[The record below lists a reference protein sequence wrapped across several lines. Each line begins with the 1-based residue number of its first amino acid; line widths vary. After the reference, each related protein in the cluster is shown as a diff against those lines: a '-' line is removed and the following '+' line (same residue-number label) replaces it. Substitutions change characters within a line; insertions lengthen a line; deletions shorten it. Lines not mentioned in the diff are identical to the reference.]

1 MLGCGSFGRGRE
13 RHGEDGADH
22 RNFRSRRGVS
32 GQGAAATEAI
42 AWSAAQR
49 RNAGINSGRL
59 EELGI
64 LADVELAD
72 MELLEESNIR
82 AVLRK
87 LQPDEIYHLAAQS
100 FVGLS
105 FEQPL
110 YTCDVNALGVL
121 RLLECIRE
129 AVPRER
135 AFIRRRRRRCSARR
149 GGAAK
154 RDHALSSAQPVWR
167 EQAVRALDHGELPRS
182 LRPVRLLRHSL
193 QSRIATAWREFV
205 TRKVTLGL
213 AQVALGKQD
222 ALHLGNLEAS
232 RDWGYAAEYV
242 EGMWMMLQQE
252 QPDDYVLATGRTHS
266 VRDFVNAAGEAL
278 GFALEWSGEG
288 ADARGIDKRTG
299 KTIVIVTPEFYRPAE
314 VDLLIGDPRKAKQ
327 RLNWEA
333 QTSLEELVQMMAKAD
348 FDRVQSGVLRL

>member
-1 MLGCGSFGRGRE
+1 MAKTALITGISGQ
-13 RHGEDGADH
+13 DGAYLAKTLLEKGY
-22 RNFRSRRGVS
+22 RVVG
-32 GQGAAATEAI
+32 
-42 AWSAAQR
+42 AQR

-82 AVLRK
+82 AALRK

-121 RLLECIRE
+121 RLLECMRE
-129 AVPRER
+129 ACPG
-135 AFIRRRRRRCSARR
+135 ARFYQASTSEMF
-149 GGAAK
+149 GK
-154 RDHALSSAQPVWR
+154 AQAIPQS
-167 EQAVRALDHGELPRS
+167 ETTPFHPRS
-182 LRPVRLLRHSL
+182 PYGVSKLFAHWITVNYREAYGLFACSGILFNHESPLRG
-193 QSRIATAWREFV
+193 REFV

-213 AQVALGKQD
+213 ARVALGQQD
-222 ALHLGNLEAS
+222 AVYLGNLEAK

-242 EGMWMMLQQE
+242 EGMWTMLQRD

-266 VRDFVNAAGEAL
+266 VREFVNAASDAL
-278 GFALEWSGEG
+278 GFNLEWSGEG
-288 ADARGIDKRTG
+288 PDARGIDKRTG
-299 KTIVIVTPEFYRPAE
+299 KAIVIVTPEFYRPAE
-314 VDLLIGDPRKAKQ
+314 VDLLIGDPSKAKQ
-327 RLNWEA
+327 ELNWQAE
-333 QTSLEELVQMMAKAD
+333 TSLEELVQMMARAD

>member
-1 MLGCGSFGRGRE
+1 MAKTALITGISGQ
-13 RHGEDGADH
+13 DGAYLAK
-22 RNFRSRRGVS
+22 SLLES
-32 GQGAAATEAI
+32 GYRVVG
-42 AWSAAQR
+42 AQR

-110 YTCDVNALGVL
+110 YTSDVNALGVL
-121 RLLECIRE
+121 RLLECMREACPGARFYQASTSEMFGKAE
-129 AVPRER
+129 AVPQSETTR
-135 AFIRRRRRRCSARR
+135 F
-149 GGAAK
+149 
-154 RDHALSSAQPVWR
+154 H
-167 EQAVRALDHGELPRS
+167 PRS
-182 LRPVRLLRHSL
+182 PYGVSKLFAHWITVNYREAYGLFACSGILFNHESPLRG
-193 QSRIATAWREFV
+193 QEFV

-213 AQVALGKQD
+213 ARVALGKQD
-222 ALHLGNLEAS
+222 AVYLGNLEAK

-242 EGMWMMLQQE
+242 EGMRMMLQQD

-266 VRDFVNAAGEAL
+266 VRDFVNAASEAL
-278 GFALEWSGEG
+278 GFDLEWSGEG
-288 ADARGIDKRTG
+288 PDTRGIDKRTG
-299 KTIVIVTPEFYRPAE
+299 NAIVVVAPEFYRPAE

-327 RLNWEA
+327 KLKWEA
-333 QTSLEELVQMMAKAD
+333 KTSLEDLVQMMAKAD
-348 FDRVQSGVLRL
+348 FDRVRAGVLRL

>member
-1 MLGCGSFGRGRE
+1 MAKTALITGISGQ
-13 RHGEDGADH
+13 DGAYLAKALLQ
-22 RNFRSRRGVS
+22 RGYRVV
-32 GQGAAATEAI
+32 G
-42 AWSAAQR
+42 AQR

-64 LADVELAD
+64 LADIELAD

-129 AVPRER
+129 ACPG
-135 AFIRRRRRRCSARR
+135 ARFY
-149 GGAAK
+149 
-154 RDHALSSAQPVWR
+154 
-167 EQAVRALDHGELPRS
+167 QASTSEMFGKAEATPQNETTPFHPRS
-182 LRPVRLLRHSL
+182 PYGVSKLFAHWITVNYREAYGLFACSGILFNHESPLRG
-193 QSRIATAWREFV
+193 REFV

-242 EGMWMMLQQE
+242 EGMWMMLQQA

-288 ADARGIDKRTG
+288 ANARGIDKRTG
-299 KTIVIVTPEFYRPAE
+299 RTIVIVTPEFYRPAE

-333 QTSLEELVQMMAKAD
+333 QTTLEELVQMMAKAD
-348 FDRVQSGVLRL
+348 FDRVQSGVVRL

>member
-1 MLGCGSFGRGRE
+1 MAKTALITGISGQ
-13 RHGEDGADH
+13 DGAYLAKSLLD
-22 RNFRSRRGVS
+22 RGYRVV
-32 GQGAAATEAI
+32 G
-42 AWSAAQR
+42 AQR

-129 AVPRER
+129 ACPG
-135 AFIRRRRRRCSARR
+135 ARFY
-149 GGAAK
+149 
-154 RDHALSSAQPVWR
+154 
-167 EQAVRALDHGELPRS
+167 QASTSEMFGKAEVTPQSETTPFHPRS
-182 LRPVRLLRHSL
+182 PYGVSKLFAHWITVNYREAYGLFACSGILFNHESPLRG
-193 QSRIATAWREFV
+193 REFV

-222 ALHLGNLEAS
+222 ALQLGNLEAS

-278 GFALEWSGEG
+278 GFDLEWSGEG
-288 ADARGIDKRTG
+288 ANARGIDKRTG
-299 KTIVIVTPEFYRPAE
+299 KAIVIVTPEFYRPAE

-327 RLNWEA
+327 AA
-333 QTSLEELVQMMAKAD
+333 QLGGSNEL
-348 FDRVQSGVLRL
+348 